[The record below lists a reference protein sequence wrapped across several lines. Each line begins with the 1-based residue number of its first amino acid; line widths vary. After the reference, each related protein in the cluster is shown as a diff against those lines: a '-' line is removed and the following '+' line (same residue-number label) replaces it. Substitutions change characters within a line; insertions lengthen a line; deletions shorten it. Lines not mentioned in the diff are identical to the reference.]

1 MNATVLEQQT
11 VLEHQTETEL
21 PIGSKG
27 PVTRF
32 LHRRN
37 AFFYALLCIAGYAP
51 SYLHLPAGWCAA
63 GLGLLMPGVGF
74 IAAGGW
80 WMLLFPVTLGLFWVS
95 ILAWFWAGIVIAPL
109 TVWLGTAALTG
120 AVTGA
125 AIWPP
130 ALYVVPACALAIFA
144 VFQYRGA
151 KRRQRDRAAYAFRQ
165 TFFAESLA
173 EVRQK
178 AAVEPAPGERELDP
192 DQIAS
197 VRYVLERA
205 LQPIDS
211 FRGFTIIDQF
221 QPAALRYQINHMGF
235 ALGLVQAHYTPN
247 FHGYLKQAQKNLI
260 EKYRVPKVWKYW
272 VLESMWG
279 HFNFTQH
286 DPVIR
291 DNIMLSGWFSMH
303 VGQYMLNTGDKS
315 YAEPGSLTFKLSD
328 RKVYKHD
335 LHTMVNA
342 VVKNFEHN
350 RFTLFPCEPNW
361 VYPICNMYGLSGV
374 AAHDAVFGTRKA
386 AEIYP
391 KWRDKLRAEFT
402 DLKGSIVGLRSKWTG
417 LEMPFYTGEAGFAFF
432 ANIFSRPFAQRL
444 WAVGRKELGFCLAP
458 DAEGKTRLTLPTELL
473 PFLDKIDPGHYKP
486 GVLFA
491 YVAVIMCARE
501 FGDDELAE
509 AALRSMEQD
518 CGRTMQNGV
527 LSYRKGSCL
536 ANVWGVEARLM
547 RTGDFR
553 NSFVKGPPATA
564 LAGPILAGASYPEV
578 LVAKAFSRG
587 NDLELVLYN
596 GAAPG
601 LQNLGI
607 ERLKPGA
614 TYRIS
619 GAQVATVTADG
630 QGRADLSVRLDG
642 RTVVRIDPVELH

>member
-1 MNATVLEQQT
+1 
-11 VLEHQTETEL
+11 
-21 PIGSKG
+21 
-27 PVTRF
+27 
-32 LHRRN
+32 
-37 AFFYALLCIAGYAP
+37 
-51 SYLHLPAGWCAA
+51 
-63 GLGLLMPGVGF
+63 
-74 IAAGGW
+74 
-80 WMLLFPVTLGLFWVS
+80 
-95 ILAWFWAGIVIAPL
+95 
-109 TVWLGTAALTG
+109 
-120 AVTGA
+120 
-125 AIWPP
+125 
-130 ALYVVPACALAIFA
+130 
-144 VFQYRGA
+144 
-151 KRRQRDRAAYAFRQ
+151 
-165 TFFAESLA
+165 
-173 EVRQK
+173 
-178 AAVEPAPGERELDP
+178 
-192 DQIAS
+192 
-197 VRYVLERA
+197 
-205 LQPIDS
+205 
-211 FRGFTIIDQF
+211 
-221 QPAALRYQINHMGF
+221 
-235 ALGLVQAHYTPN
+235 
-247 FHGYLKQAQKNLI
+247 
-260 EKYRVPKVWKYW
+260 
-272 VLESMWG
+272 
-279 HFNFTQH
+279 
-286 DPVIR
+286 
-291 DNIMLSGWFSMH
+291 
-303 VGQYMLNTGDKS
+303 
-315 YAEPGSLTFKLSD
+315 
-328 RKVYKHD
+328 
-335 LHTMVNA
+335 
-342 VVKNFEHN
+342 
-350 RFTLFPCEPNW
+350 
-361 VYPICNMYGLSGV
+361 
-374 AAHDAVFGTRKA
+374 
-386 AEIYP
+386 
-391 KWRDKLRAEFT
+391 
-402 DLKGSIVGLRSKWTG
+402 
-417 LEMPFYTGEAGFAFF
+417 MPFYTGEAGFAFF